1 MCSVNFMSM
10 KNKNVLIFFIALFMG
25 MGVNMGMLFVGSWL
39 LPLPEGLNTSSREA
53 LKAALPLLRTQDFI
67 FPFLAHAMG
76 TLTSAFFVTTWA
88 TDKQLRYSLIYGGLF
103 FLGGLTTIIGMPS
116 PVWFSILDLTLA
128 YFPMAWI
135 GYKMAVVLGK

>member
-1 MCSVNFMSM
+1 M
-10 KNKNVLIFFIALFMG
+10 KMRNIIIFVLALFMG

-76 TLTSAFFVTTWA
+76 TFTSAFVVTAWA
-88 TDKQLRYSLIYGGLF
+88 SDKQLRYSLVYGGLF
-103 FLGGLTTIIGMPS
+103 FLGGLATIVGMPS
-116 PVWFSILDLTLA
+116 PIWFSILDLTLA

-135 GYKMAVVLGK
+135 GHKMAAKFSK

>member
-1 MCSVNFMSM
+1 MRF
-10 KNKNVLIFFIALFMG
+10 KNLIIFFVALFMG

-53 LKAALPLLRTQDFI
+53 LKAALPLLRAQDFI

-76 TLTSAFFVTTWA
+76 TLTSAFFVTAWA
-88 TDKQLRYSLIYGGLF
+88 TGKQLRYSLIYGGLF
-103 FLGGLTTIIGMPS
+103 FLGGLATIVGMPS

-128 YFPMAWI
+128 A
-135 GYKMAVVLGK
+135 

>member
-1 MCSVNFMSM
+1 M
-10 KNKNVLIFFIALFMG
+10 KMRNIIIFVLALFMG

-53 LKAALPLLRTQDFI
+53 LKAALPFLRTQDFI

-76 TLTSAFFVTTWA
+76 TFTSAFFVTAWA
-88 TDKQLRYSLIYGGLF
+88 SNKQLRYSLVYGGLF
-103 FLGGLTTIIGMPS
+103 FLGGLATIVGMPS
-116 PVWFSILDLTLA
+116 PIWFSILDLTLA

-135 GYKMAVVLGK
+135 GHKMAAKFSK